1 MSESMITRSEL
12 TSPAVP
18 VTLGVQTH
26 WDNDMHESK
35 VQLPDEMLS
44 KYFVLIFGKMLEV
57 FR

>member
-1 MSESMITRSEL
+1 MITRSEL